1 MYWKVVDVASGLPT
15 TGLHY
20 PPQSRKTHLFGVYMS
35 PGEWT
40 AVGGGALSVAGL
52 IWGYAFAWGRQ
63 TTKVAEQDAKI
74 AAQDELIKTMMD
86 HFSKCQQRGLACS
99 ASMQILTEA
108 NNKRLIELQTDF
120 AAHKAAVHAHH
131 ERNDI
136 HTTAEWR
143 QNVLSRLD
151 RMEENV
157 NEKLDTQTRTLV
169 GRLENVEKLVRN
181 GGGK

>member
-1 MYWKVVDVASGLPT
+1 
-15 TGLHY
+15 
-20 PPQSRKTHLFGVYMS
+20 
-35 PGEWT
+35 
-40 AVGGGALSVAGL
+40 
-52 IWGYAFAWGRQ
+52 
-63 TTKVAEQDAKI
+63 
-74 AAQDELIKTMMD
+74 MD
-86 HFSKCQQRGLACS
+86 HFAKCQQRGLACS

-120 AAHKAAVHAHH
+120 AAHRAAVHAHH
-131 ERNDI
+131 ERADI
-136 HTTAEWR
+136 HTTSEWR

-157 NEKLDTQTRTLV
+157 NEKLDVQTRTLV